1 MNFEGWK
8 LLCEYFRV
16 AFPFLICHPQFK
28 NLTYT
33 RDWTTRPP
41 VLTST
46 TEWNLEQNIW
56 CFRKPQSVGK
66 IETNVVSS
74 AGPLFKSLKSHT
86 VSQSIEIHIES
97 FTEIYLSLV
106 VSPRVTENDVVQH
119 SSIESHIVFCGR
131 MVSGLVRSVWI
142 HCGIAAL
149 YTEIRTSNLVR
160 YSVV

>member
-1 MNFEGWK
+1 MWHKDWDFKEIYISESLRLQLRSCLVNFKGWK

-41 VLTST
+41 VLIST

-66 IETNVVSS
+66 IETSVVSS
-74 AGPLFKSLKSHT
+74 GGPLFKSLKSHT
-86 VSQSIEIHIES
+86 ISQSMEIRIAS
-97 FTEIYLSLV
+97 FIDSILFFNKEIYLSKV
-106 VSPRVTENDVVQH
+106 VWTCVAKEDVVH
-119 SSIESHIVFCGR
+119 HNRLESHIK
-131 MVSGLVRSVWI
+131 
-142 HCGIAAL
+142 
-149 YTEIRTSNLVR
+149 
-160 YSVV
+160 